1 MNFTC
6 TIPLA
11 SNETKLAN
19 LNETI
24 VVEKKRL
31 KTKLVAKERAKLQ
44 HLVVTNN

>member
-24 VVEKKRL
+24 VVEK
-31 KTKLVAKERAKLQ
+31 
-44 HLVVTNN
+44 NG